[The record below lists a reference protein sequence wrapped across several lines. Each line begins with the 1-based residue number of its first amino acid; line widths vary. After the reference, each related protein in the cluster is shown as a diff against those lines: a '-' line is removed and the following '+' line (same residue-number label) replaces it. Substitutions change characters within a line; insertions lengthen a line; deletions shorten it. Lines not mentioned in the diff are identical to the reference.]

1 MASAW
6 VRSVSTNVAIAAMA
20 HEAGAAMNIPNTVSK
35 EDNMHFDNERPPAG
49 PLPDQPDAI
58 FGKFTAWL
66 IIVVG
71 YV

>member
-1 MASAW
+1 
-6 VRSVSTNVAIAAMA
+6 MA